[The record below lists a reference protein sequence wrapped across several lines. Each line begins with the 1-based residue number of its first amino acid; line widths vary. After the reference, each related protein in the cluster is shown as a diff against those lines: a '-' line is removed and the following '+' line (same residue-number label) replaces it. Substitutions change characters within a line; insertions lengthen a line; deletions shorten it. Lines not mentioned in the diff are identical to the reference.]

1 MLSHEKKHM
10 EALRKHAAECVVLL
24 KKDGQFPLEKPCKIA
39 LFGSGAR
46 NTIKGGTGSG
56 NVYSR
61 TYATA
66 EAGLEKAGFV
76 ITTKAW
82 LDAYA
87 QDRANHHDAFIA
99 GIKQD
104 AANRG
109 VSAFMAG
116 FGKIEPEYDYSFPI
130 EYEGEVCVYVLGRTS
145 GEGNDRQ
152 VTPGDVLLT
161 ASEIRDILALNQ
173 RFEKFML
180 VLNVG
185 GVIDLAPVA
194 DVKNILYLSQLGTV
208 TGDILADIL
217 LGKAHP
223 SGKLTTTWAKPCDYQ
238 DIGDFGDRNDTRY
251 REGIYVGYRYF
262 DSTEKK
268 PLYPFGFGLSYTE
281 FTLLIAGTSTD
292 HVSVTVHNIGKYPG
306 KEVVQL
312 YISSPKGKL
321 PKAYQ
326 TLAAFAKTRL
336 LQPGESETVTLP
348 VRLSDAAS
356 YCEECAAYVLEQ
368 GDYILRVGNSSR
380 NTSPAA
386 VLRLDKTVQVK
397 KVRNLLGKPDFD
409 DTVLT
414 FSSRDDLSQTPVYPI
429 HGDDLVPV
437 ICSYEIDRPID
448 PFVRA
453 LSDRE
458 LAYLCLGA
466 YLDGTTGFVVGS
478 SALHVAGAAG
488 ETTNRLPDKLRNRHL
503 VMADGPAGL
512 RLSEKWYRKEDGTAL
527 AAMEKMPDGLD
538 EILPPEINKTIK
550 ETYDAI
556 PKDQL
561 QEYVTTAIPIGTAL
575 AQSWNLSFC
584 EMCGDIVGAEME
596 LYGIHLWLA
605 PALNI
610 HRSIL
615 CGRNFE
621 YFSEDPLISGKM
633 AAAIVRGVQSHPCCG
648 ATIKHFAANGQETN
662 RYNNNSIVSERTM
675 REIYLRGFEIAV
687 RESQPAAVMTS
698 YNLLN
703 GEHTSQRKDLVDDIL
718 RCEFGFQGFVM
729 TDWITTGKMYDPSSK
744 HPGIFAH
751 KVIAA
756 GNDIIMPGAEP
767 DFADLMRSLAD
778 GTLDREKLMICASR
792 IYRMILYYA

>member
-1 MLSHEKKHM
+1 MLTHEKAHM

-24 KKDGQFPLEKPCKIA
+24 KKDGQFPLAKPCRIA

-66 EAGLEKAGFV
+66 EAGLEKAGFE
-76 ITTKAW
+76 ITTKVW

-87 QDRANHHDAFIA
+87 QDRAQRHDAFIA
-99 GIKQD
+99 GIKKE
-104 AANRG
+104 ASERG
-109 VSAFMAG
+109 VSPFVAG
-116 FGKIEPEYDYSFPI
+116 FGKIEPEYDYDFPI
-130 EYEGEVCVYVLGRTS
+130 EYEGDACVYVLGRTS

-152 VTPGDVLLT
+152 VKPGDVLLT
-161 ASEIRDILALNQ
+161 TSEIRDILTLNQ

-185 GVIDLAPVA
+185 GVIDLSPIKE
-194 DVKNILYLSQLGTV
+194 VKNILYLSQLGTV

-217 LGKAHP
+217 LGKAYP
-223 SGKLTTTWAKPCDYQ
+223 SGKLTTTWAKPGDYQ

-262 DSTEKK
+262 DSAQKE

-281 FTLLIAGTSTD
+281 FSLSIADASAD
-292 HVSVTVHNIGKYPG
+292 HVSVAVQNIGNYPG
-306 KEVVQL
+306 KEVAQL

-326 TLAAFAKTRL
+326 TLAAFVKTGL

-348 VRLSDAAS
+348 VHLADAAS

-386 VLRLDKTVQVK
+386 VLRLDRTVQVK
-397 KVRNLLGKPDFD
+397 KVRDLLGKPDFD
-409 DTVLT
+409 DAVLAFTVQ
-414 FSSRDDLSQTPVYPI
+414 DDLSHVPVYPI
-429 HGDDLVPV
+429 HGGDLAATV
-437 ICSYEIDRPID
+437 CAYEVDRTID
-448 PFVRA
+448 PFVRT

-488 ETTNRLPDKLRNRHL
+488 ETTNRLPEKLQNRHL

-512 RLSEKWYRKEDGTAL
+512 RLSAKWYRKEDGTAL
-527 AAMEKMPDGLD
+527 AAMEKMPDGMD
-538 EILPPEINKTIK
+538 EILPPEINKIIK
-550 ETYDAI
+550 DTYDAI

-575 AQSWNLSFC
+575 AQSWNPALC

-610 HRSIL
+610 HRNIL

-633 AAAIVRGVQSHPCCG
+633 AAAIVRGVQRHPHCG

-662 RYNNNSIVSERTM
+662 RYNSNSIVSERAM
-675 REIYLRGFEIAV
+675 REIYLKGFEIAV
-687 RESQPAAVMTS
+687 RESQPMAVMTS

-718 RCEFGFQGFVM
+718 RGEFGFRGFVM
-729 TDWITTGKMYDPSSK
+729 TDWITTGKVYDPSSN

-751 KVIAA
+751 RVIDA

-767 DFADLMRSLAD
+767 DFADLTRTLAE

-792 IYRMILYYA
+792 IYRMITNFA